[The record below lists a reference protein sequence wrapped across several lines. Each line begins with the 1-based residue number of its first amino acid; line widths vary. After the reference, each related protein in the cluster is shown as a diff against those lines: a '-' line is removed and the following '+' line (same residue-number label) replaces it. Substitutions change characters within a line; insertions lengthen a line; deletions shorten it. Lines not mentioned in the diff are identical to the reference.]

1 MRHLKVLL
9 IEDNPGDVRLIRE
22 MLSEAGDIVFSVVA
36 ADRLSTALRYLEQ
49 GSVDLILL
57 DLSLPDSQGLDT
69 FMSTS
74 ARAPDVPIVVLSG
87 FDDKALAMKAV
98 QAGAQDYLVKGQVDH
113 HLLVRSMQYAI
124 ERERG
129 RREHLSLLSREQAA
143 RLEASQAEQRF
154 RDLVQDLHAIVW
166 EAEAQTWQFT
176 FISQR
181 AEEILGYPVEQW
193 LTEPDFWVKHIH
205 PEDRQRS
212 VAHCLECTTTGRDH
226 DFEYR
231 AITADG
237 RIVWLQDLV
246 RVVRDAEGQVRQL
259 RGVMVDITARKQAD
273 EQLNARA
280 RQQVAVAELGQRA
293 LANPPLDE
301 LFNGAVALVA
311 QTLDV
316 EYCKVLQL
324 LPGAKILLL
333 QAGVGWRKE
342 LIGQA
347 TVDAGRD
354 SHVGYT
360 LLSKQPVIIDDLRI
374 ERRFRGSPLLHEHAV
389 ISGISVII
397 YSEGQ
402 PYGILGAHTTRRRSF
417 AQDDIYFLQAV
428 AHVLGLA
435 IERKRVEEA
444 LQQAHDELELR
455 VRERT
460 AELAFANESL
470 QREMAERQQA
480 EAQLQQQR
488 EALYQREKLA
498 AMGSLLASVAH
509 ELNNPLS
516 VVMVQAD
523 LLREEIGQ
531 GSLAEQVRAITQSA
545 DRCVRIVHNFLTL
558 ARQHPPDRELVDLNK
573 VVEEVVKL
581 LAYALQVDNI
591 EVDLEL
597 APALPLLGADPHQL
611 HQVVVNLATN
621 AHQALRD
628 EPSPRRLTLTTS
640 YDTVHGRVVLDVA
653 DTGPGIPLEL
663 QARIFEPFYTTK
675 PPGVGTGLGL
685 SLCRGIVE
693 GHGGTMSVHSQPGHG
708 SIFRVELPVDA
719 IPIARPEEPVPEPA
733 PATPEQEKT
742 ILVVDDEPGITSA
755 LAYLL
760 RRHGYHV
767 DTASNGRLA
776 LHKLRGRAYDLILCD
791 LRMPELDGPGLY
803 RELEQHLPH
812 LLRRVIFLTGDTL
825 SPEAREFLEQAGGLR
840 LNKPFRAAEV
850 RRAVQQALQTP
861 S

>member
-9 IEDNPGDVRLIRE
+9 LEDNPGDVRLIRE
-22 MLSEAGDIVFSVVA
+22 MLAEAGDIAFSLDSADSLSA
-36 ADRLSTALRYLEQ
+36 ALGQLAQ
-49 GSVDLILL
+49 GPVDLILL

-69 FMSTS
+69 FM
-74 ARAPDVPIVVLSG
+74 RAHSQVSDVPIVVLSG
-87 FDDKALAMKAV
+87 SDDAALAMKAV
-98 QAGAQDYLVKGQVDH
+98 QAGAQDYLVKGQVDSR
-113 HLLVRSMQYAI
+113 LLVRSIQYAI

-129 RREHLSLLSREQAA
+129 RQERQSLLSREQAA
-143 RLEASQAEQRF
+143 RLEAARAEQRF

-166 EAEAQTWQFT
+166 ETDAQTWQFT
-176 FISQR
+176 FVSQR

-193 LTEPDFWVKHIH
+193 LTEPDFWVSHIH

-212 VAHCLECTTTGRDH
+212 MAYYLECASKGQDH

-231 AITADG
+231 AVTADG

-246 RVVRDAEGQVRQL
+246 RVVRDAESQVRQL

-280 RQQVAVAELGQRA
+280 RQQAAVAELGQRA
-293 LANPPLDE
+293 LANPPLDGLLNE
-301 LFNGAVALVA
+301 AVALVA
-311 QTLDV
+311 QTLAV

-324 LPGAKILLL
+324 LPDEKTLRL
-333 QAGVGWRKE
+333 QAGVGWRQE
-342 LIGQA
+342 LIGHA
-347 TVDAGRD
+347 TVDAGLD

-360 LLSKQPVIIDDLRI
+360 LFSKQPVIVEDLRT

-389 ISGISVII
+389 ISGMSVII
-397 YSEGQ
+397 HSVGQ

-428 AHVLGLA
+428 AHVLGMA

-444 LQQAHDELELR
+444 LRQAHDELELR

-460 AELAFANESL
+460 AELALANECL

-523 LLREEIGQ
+523 LMREEIGA
-531 GSLAEQVRAITQSA
+531 GSLAEQARAITQSA
-545 DRCVRIVHNFLTL
+545 ERCVRIVRNFLTL

-573 VVEEVVKL
+573 VVEEVVAL
-581 LAYALQVDNI
+581 LAYALRVDNI
-591 EVDLEL
+591 QVDLEL
-597 APALPLLGADPHQL
+597 APALPLLAADPHQL

-621 AHQALRD
+621 AHQALR
-628 EPSPRRLTLTTS
+628 EGPPLRRLTLTTS

-653 DTGPGIPLEL
+653 DTGPGIPMEL

-693 GHGGTMSVHSQPGHG
+693 GHGGTISVRSQPGHG
-708 SIFRVELPVDA
+708 SIFRVELPVEA
-719 IPIARPEEPVPEPA
+719 TPITLPEEVVPEATPA
-733 PATPEQEKT
+733 IPEQEKA

-760 RRHGYHV
+760 RRNGYHV
-767 DTASNGRLA
+767 DTASNGCLA
-776 LHKLRGRAYDLILCD
+776 LEKLRGQAYDLILCD

-803 RELEQHLPH
+803 RELERHLPH

-825 SPEAREFLEQAGGLR
+825 SPEAREFLEKTGGLR

-850 RRAVQQALQTP
+850 RRVVQQALLTP
-861 S
+861 